1 MDLHLKYLLNNVENK
16 QKITAN
22 LIEGY
27 FPQRTLKFHK

>member
-27 FPQRTLKFHK
+27 FPTKDSQIS